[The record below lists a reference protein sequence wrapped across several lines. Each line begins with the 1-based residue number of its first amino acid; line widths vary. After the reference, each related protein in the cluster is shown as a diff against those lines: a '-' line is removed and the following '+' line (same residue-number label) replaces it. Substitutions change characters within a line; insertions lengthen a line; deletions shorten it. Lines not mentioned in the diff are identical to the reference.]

1 MEHTA
6 RTQARRPGRWAVIA
20 GVSLIALGLLSFNAF
35 AFFTA
40 TATATH
46 DTDTGDMEL
55 TLGAAGAN
63 HRIGTASTNIVPGD
77 TIQRTIQLNVS
88 NQASTMSGVTL
99 DTTGSTNVGFITDTT
114 DGLKVWIARCSQAWT
129 EAGVAPAYTYTCG
142 GSQSDVLGTNGS
154 PVAFYDAAHTLNN
167 LDVSDGATNYLM
179 VEVSWPD
186 GDDTAQDAMEAS
198 TGTLSFGFEGTQRA
212 GTDK

>member
-1 MEHTA
+1 MA
-6 RTQARRPGRWAVIA
+6 RTQVRRPGRWALTA

-46 DTDTGDMEL
+46 GTDTGDMEL
-55 TLGAAGAN
+55 TLGTAGAD

-77 TIQRTIQLNVS
+77 TIQRTIRLNVS
-88 NQASTMSGVTL
+88 NEASTMSGVTL
-99 DTTGSTNVGFITDTT
+99 DTTGSTSAAFITDTT
-114 DGLKVWIARCSQAWT
+114 NGLKLWIARCSQAWT
-129 EAGVAPAYTYTCG
+129 EAGTAPAYTYTCG
-142 GSQSDVLGTNGS
+142 GTQQNVLGTSGS

-167 LDVSDGATNYLM
+167 LDLGDGATNYLM
-179 VEVSWPD
+179 VRVSWPD
-186 GDDTAQDAMEAS
+186 GDDVAQDAMEAS
-198 TGTLSFGFEGTQRA
+198 TGTLSFGFQGTQRA